1 MNVIF
6 FGTFQY
12 RIHIRT
18 TDWWKHLGYYVV
30 PVTILSL
37 FFNIPMFINLQVII
51 YLLQNVY
58 LSGCYIPNSMHIAY
72 IHCIP
77 NTATQRGRSKRQILT
92 PILLIFFFT
101 AVIK

>member
-51 YLLQNVY
+51 YLLQNVHVI
-58 LSGCYIPNSMHIAY
+58 SQIPCILHTLHAY
-72 IHCIP
+72 QIQPH
-77 NTATQRGRSKRQILT
+77 RGVVQNDN
-92 PILLIFFFT
+92 F
-101 AVIK
+101 